1 MMAQTNASQ
10 SVAWEP
16 PGQGGVPET
25 LSHDQ
30 DYFQDNTKM
39 LFAFLIFNIS
49 KPTMEISR
57 GRRTCDYIIFL
68 TSLLMGCVLVY
79 SCVTNFFVSF
89 NF

>member
-39 LFAFLIFNIS
+39 LFAFFAVW
-49 KPTMEISR
+49 T
-57 GRRTCDYIIFL
+57 F
-68 TSLLMGCVLVY
+68 
-79 SCVTNFFVSF
+79 
-89 NF
+89 